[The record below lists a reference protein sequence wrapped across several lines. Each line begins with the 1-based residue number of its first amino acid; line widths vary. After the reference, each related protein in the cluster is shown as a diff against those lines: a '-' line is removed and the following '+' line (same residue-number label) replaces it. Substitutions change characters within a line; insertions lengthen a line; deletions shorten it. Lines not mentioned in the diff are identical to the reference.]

1 MMSFQSRMV
10 MIYIM
15 KNTRIIHASSLSAL
29 KIRDIIMFMMIWIT
43 SINLMQN
50 LITGLKHW
58 IMTIRIQKI
67 KRNLRQIKLLIY
79 IKTLTVINGVI
90 C

>member
-1 MMSFQSRMV
+1 MVSRQ
-10 MIYIM
+10 
-15 KNTRIIHASSLSAL
+15 
-29 KIRDIIMFMMIWIT
+29 KILIVDDDSNIAE
-43 SINLMQN
+43 